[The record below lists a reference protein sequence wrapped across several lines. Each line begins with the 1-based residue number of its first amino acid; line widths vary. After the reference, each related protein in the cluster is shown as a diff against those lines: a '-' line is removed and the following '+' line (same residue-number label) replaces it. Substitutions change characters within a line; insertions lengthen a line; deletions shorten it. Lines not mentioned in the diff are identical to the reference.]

1 MIKVDM
7 NVDSLV
13 RDLQRI
19 ATYSEDFMGGA
30 KAAEPKLLERVGRQ
44 AIEEIKEYIDSM
56 ARVDPELLHH
66 VYEWHQ
72 EGNASS
78 RLFDIEFTIVAGGLS
93 INSTFRQS
101 TSIQNGGG
109 VVPFYDKARVMEEGV
124 PVTIKPVRAKVLAF
138 QPGDSADTVFT
149 KGPVYVE
156 SPGGERVR
164 GAYEETFRSFFRN
177 YFSQST
183 LTKLGLSKD
192 LKNPVQYKLAS
203 AKSGM
208 NGFSDGYR
216 WISTAGGLL

>member
-7 NVDSLV
+7 NVNSLV
-13 RDLQRI
+13 KDLENVVL
-19 ATYSEDFMGGA
+19 YSQDFLNGA
-30 KAAEPKLLERVGRQ
+30 KAAEPKLLDKIGKE
-44 AIEEIKEYIDSM
+44 AIEELKEYIDSM
-56 ARVDPELLHH
+56 ARVDPDLLHH

-72 EGNASS
+72 EGNSAA
-78 RLFDIEFTIVAGGLS
+78 RLFDINYSMVSGGLS

-101 TSIQNGGG
+101 TSIQNTGGS
-109 VVPFYDKARVMEEGV
+109 VPFYDKARVMEDGI
-124 PVTIKPVRAKVLAF
+124 PVTIKPVKAKALAF
-138 QPGDSADTVFT
+138 NEDGSGETIFT
-149 KGPVYVE
+149 KGPVYVQ
-156 SPGGERVR
+156 SPGGEKVR

-183 LTKLGLSKD
+183 LSKLGISKD

-208 NGFSDGYR
+208 SGFSDGYR